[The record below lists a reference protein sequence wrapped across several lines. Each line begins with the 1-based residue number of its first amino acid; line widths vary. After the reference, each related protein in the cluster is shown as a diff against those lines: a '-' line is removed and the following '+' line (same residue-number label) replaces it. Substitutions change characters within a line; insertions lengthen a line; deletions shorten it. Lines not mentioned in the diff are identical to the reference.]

1 MALLILASAQS
12 MCCQPEVAMTLIM
25 LEVKSTIMNGGAGLK
40 FQILQEFLLLGYSVL
55 LSDVDIVTIRNPF
68 DYVVRDSD
76 VEGMTDG
83 WDDPKA
89 YGYNDVFDDPQ
100 MHWSR
105 FSHSMRVSVIN
116 R

>member
-1 MALLILASAQS
+1 M
-12 MCCQPEVAMTLIM
+12 
-25 LEVKSTIMNGGAGLK
+25 
-40 FQILQEFLLLGYSVL
+40 
-55 LSDVDIVTIRNPF
+55 DIVTIQNPF
-68 DYVVRDSD
+68 EHLVRDSD
-76 VEGMTDG
+76 IEGMTDG

-89 YGYNDVFDDPQ
+89 YGYNDVFDDPA